1 VPTVLVADGDP
12 TVLAVLAGHL
22 EAPGRTLVSADTPE
36 AARRLVEQRGP
47 VDVAIV
53 DRGLGGGAGL
63 DLVRWLKEERR
74 ETEVI
79 LITPY
84 ASYESALEALQLGL
98 YDTFSKPI
106 EDFDAVRLRVENAL
120 EKVRLQAAR
129 AEAEGE
135 LRHMQKMDA
144 IGRLAGGIGHD
155 LANVLAVILSW
166 SEELGTRATGHEL
179 DGLQQITFAAE
190 RATRLVRQMMTLS
203 RKGPAEPMRLT
214 LNDAMEEVAKLLRRS
229 LGARVELVMEPS
241 PDPWPILVDPSH
253 LSQVFLNLAVN
264 ARDAMPG
271 GGKLTL
277 RAVNVP
283 DADFSQAGGATGPG
297 VRLEAIDQGVGMTK
311 EVRERIFEPF
321 FTTKKAG
328 EGTGLGL
335 SIVYGIVRQAGGTI
349 AVDSTPGVGTTF
361 RVTFPRAA
369 EAEAAV
375 ARVEQVRATTPLA
388 AATVLLAEDDPPL
401 RALVARALRGANLTV
416 LEAGSGDEA
425 LALARAHAGEI
436 DLLLTDGVMS
446 GLSGPALAGVLASER
461 PRCAVMVVT
470 GFPSDPE
477 VAAFAAA
484 GGKVMQKPFRASA
497 LLETVRALLT
507 RR

>member
-1 VPTVLVADGDP
+1 VPTILVADGDP

-22 EAPGRTLVSADTPE
+22 ATPGWTVLTARDGSRARQLAAEA
-36 AARRLVEQRGP
+36 GP
-47 VDVAIV
+47 VDVALV
-53 DRGLGGGAGL
+53 DRGLDGGAGSTL
-63 DLVRWLKEERR
+63 ARWLRELRR

-79 LITPY
+79 LVTPY
-84 ASYESALEALQLGL
+84 ASYEGAMEALQLGL

-106 EDFDAVRLRVENAL
+106 DDFDAIRLKVENAV
-120 EKVRLQAAR
+120 EKGRLNAAR

-179 DGLQQITFAAE
+179 EGLEQITFAAE
-190 RATRLVRQMMTLS
+190 RAARLVRQMMTLS
-203 RKGPAEPMRLT
+203 RKGPSEPARIT
-214 LNDAMEEVAKLLRRS
+214 LNQAMEEVAKLLKRS
-229 LGARVELVMEPS
+229 LGARVDLVLEPS
-241 PDPWPILVDPSH
+241 PEPWPILVDPSH

-271 GGKLTL
+271 GGKLTF

-283 DADFSQAGGATGPG
+283 AADFSQAGGGTGPG

-335 SIVYGIVRQAGGTI
+335 SIVYGIVSQAGATI
-349 AVDSTPGVGTTF
+349 AVDSTPDVGTTF
-361 RVTFPRAA
+361 RITFPRAA
-369 EAEAAV
+369 EAEPPV
-375 ARVEQVRATTPLA
+375 ARVAAVRAATPLA
-388 AATVLLAEDDPPL
+388 AATVLLAEDDAPL
-401 RALVARALRGANLTV
+401 RALVARALKAAGLAV
-416 LEAGSGDEA
+416 LEAGSGEEA
-425 LALARAHAGEI
+425 LAAARAHQGDI
-436 DLLLTDGVMS
+436 DLLVTDGVMA
-446 GLSGPALAGVLASER
+446 GLSGPALAAAIARER
-461 PRCAVMVVT
+461 PRCVALLVT

-484 GGKVMQKPFRASA
+484 GGKVVQKPFRASA
-497 LLETVRALLT
+497 LLEAVRGLLT